1 MTGDQEVFDKLWTL
15 QKDSE
20 LEEERVRILRS
31 MTCFSDKLLLQQLLE
46 KSLSD
51 EIRYHNTIG
60 IVVGIGNNPS
70 GEELAWEFLK
80 SNWEEFNRR
89 YGEGGFSLMRLVGT
103 PSNFKT
109 ATHLEDV
116 EAFYLSNPAPSAD
129 RSINQTIENIKIN
142 IAWMN
147 NNSKAIGDWLSN

>member
-1 MTGDQEVFDKLWTL
+1 MILRVTVLNTLGENGDPDTNSKANEIFEEYCTTGKIINPNIKSTVYSLVAKEGDQEVFDKLWTL

-89 YGEGGFSLMRLVGT
+89 YGELSLI
-103 PSNFKT
+103 
-109 ATHLEDV
+109 H
-116 EAFYLSNPAPSAD
+116 
-129 RSINQTIENIKIN
+129 I
-142 IAWMN
+142 
-147 NNSKAIGDWLSN
+147 

>member
-1 MTGDQEVFDKLWTL
+1 
-15 QKDSE
+15 
-20 LEEERVRILRS
+20 

-109 ATHLEDV
+109 VAHLEDV
-116 EAFYLSNPAPSAD
+116 EAFYLANPSPSAD